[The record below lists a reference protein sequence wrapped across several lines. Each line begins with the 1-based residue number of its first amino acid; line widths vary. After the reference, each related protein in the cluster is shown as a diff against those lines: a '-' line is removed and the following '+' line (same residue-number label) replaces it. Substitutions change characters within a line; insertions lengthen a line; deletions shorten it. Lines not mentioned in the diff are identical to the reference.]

1 MRAAVEASPPV
12 ANAESVRRHPL
23 TAWTEEAFG
32 LKDEA
37 GRLVRRSPETFE
49 AAVRRLAEDSG
60 LPAEQ
65 CMRQLRAVLEAGNE
79 AEADEGHPIFA
90 FRLHQWLSSG
100 NSIYATLEAPD
111 IRECRMEGQYR
122 ADDERVLFPLAF
134 CRECGQ
140 DYYLVSRI
148 EEQGVERLLP
158 RSPMVGTADEDVQ
171 GEDGFFAVEHREL
184 WAGDDDELPEVWFNE
199 RRSGRVIKPNYAP
212 FRPQLNV
219 ATPNGKLDGSDI

>member
-1 MRAAVEASPPV
+1 MRAAVEASPPI

-79 AEADEGHPIFA
+79 AKADEGHPIFA

-100 NSIYATLEAPD
+100 NSIYATLEPPD

-158 RSPMVGTADEDVQ
+158 ALRWSALPTKTFRAKTA
-171 GEDGFFAVEHREL
+171 FSR
-184 WAGDDDELPEVWFNE
+184 
-199 RRSGRVIKPNYAP
+199 
-212 FRPQLNV
+212 
-219 ATPNGKLDGSDI
+219 